1 MKQKV
6 IFSFYYQTTPS
17 KFKHAYFVSFENLRI
32 IIKCETCLQNVK
44 LSIIIAGLL
53 LIGTPSAFAH
63 TSDFVG
69 PYEIE
74 VGWEDEPPVVG
85 LPNFIVFGISES
97 PSEGVKSGVTSAFKN
112 MDVTIKF
119 GGVDKVLNIDTDP
132 KPGHYK
138 SKIIPT
144 KTGSIVLQFDGE
156 INGVPV
162 DLTMHL
168 EDVENTAVLDFPP
181 RQASSN
187 EEVGALKNA
196 ISSLQ
201 QEVSDLKSGATT
213 VQSTGDGNAYNF
225 AVLGLSLGTAAII
238 LAIIAMLKRK

>member
-1 MKQKV
+1 M
-6 IFSFYYQTTPS
+6 
-17 KFKHAYFVSFENLRI
+17 
-32 IIKCETCLQNVK
+32 K

-53 LIGTPSAFAH
+53 LVGIPSAFAH

-85 LPNFIVFGISES
+85 LPNFIVFEITES
-97 PSEGVKSGVTSAFKN
+97 PSEGVKSGITNAFKN

-119 GGVDKVLNIDTDP
+119 GGVSKVLDIDTDK

-156 INGVPV
+156 LNGIPV
-162 DLTMHL
+162 DLTFHL
-168 EDVENTAVLDFPP
+168 KDVENTAVLDFPP

-187 EEVGALKNA
+187 EQVGALKNA

-213 VQSTGDGNAYNF
+213 VQSTTDGNTYNF
-225 AVLGLSLGTAAII
+225 AVLGLSLGAAGVI

>member
-1 MKQKV
+1 
-6 IFSFYYQTTPS
+6 
-17 KFKHAYFVSFENLRI
+17 
-32 IIKCETCLQNVK
+32 VK

-53 LIGTPSAFAH
+53 LIGIPSAFAH
-63 TSDFVG
+63 VSDFVG

-85 LPNFIVFGISES
+85 LPNFIVFHITES
-97 PSEGVKSGVTSAFKN
+97 PSEGVKTGVTSAFKN

-119 GGVDKVLNIDTDP
+119 GGIDKVMDIISDP
-132 KPGHYK
+132 RPGHYK

-156 INGVPV
+156 INGIPV
-162 DLTMHL
+162 DLTL
-168 EDVENTAVLDFPP
+168 RPEAIENTAVLDFPP

-213 VQSTGDGNAYNF
+213 IHSTTDGNAYNF
-225 AVLGLSLGTAAII
+225 AVLGLSLGAAAII